1 MANEIMDRNDLMRNW
16 FNGDSWMNNFPS
28 IFDNNFPEDSTLK
41 TDITENNQN
50 YEVHVD
56 LPAVDKKDIDITYN
70 DNVLTI
76 SGHRDSFTDHNDKD
90 GDVIM
95 SERSSGRFMRQYR
108 LPQVDQDNIKATY
121 DKGVLE
127 ITLPKVNK
135 EVDSEHHIEI
145 D

>member
-1 MANEIMDRNDLMRNW
+1 MDRNDLMRNW

>member
-1 MANEIMDRNDLMRNW
+1 MDRNNLMRNW